1 MKTVFLRE
9 KKKHRLNLELFIA
22 KRLIKGKQHKIS
34 ISAPIIKIAI
44 AAIALGILM
53 MLIAMATGVGLKY
66 KIREKIAAFNGHIQ
80 IYNYDNNNSE
90 VSVIPVSL
98 EQKFYPEFKLVEGVR
113 HVQAVATK
121 AGIIRTEDTFEGVIA
136 KGVGKDYDWRA
147 FEEFLVVG
155 SLPDFTGDLNS
166 EVLMSRLM
174 ASRLQMGVGDEFF
187 TFFLKEE
194 DPSKIPNQRKF
205 KITGI
210 YDSGFEEFDGTYIL
224 ADIRHIQ
231 RMNRW
236 EENEVGNFEVF
247 LTDFDAI
254 DEKSAQIYGQTLSTL
269 DTQTIKNKYYKI
281 FEWIGLFDFNIG
293 IIIGIMIIVGGINM
307 ITALLVL
314 ILERTPMIGVLK
326 ALGAA
331 NWSIRKVFLYNAA
344 YLILIGLFWGNL
356 LGLGLIWFQDRFKYF
371 RFPNPQEYYI
381 EYIPVYIDLPI
392 ILFLNLG
399 VLLLCMLMLLIPSHI
414 ITRISPVKAIK
425 FD

>member
-1 MKTVFLRE
+1 M
-9 KKKHRLNLELFIA
+9 NLELFIA

-53 MLIAMATGVGLKY
+53 MLIAVATGVGLKY

-98 EQKFYPEFKLVEGVR
+98 EQEFYPDFDSVEGIS
-113 HVQAVATK
+113 HIQAVATK
-121 AGIIRTEDTFEGVIA
+121 AGIIRTEDTFEGIIA
-136 KGVGKDYDWRA
+136 KGVGEDYDWTA
-147 FEEFLVVG
+147 FEDFLISG
-155 SLPDFTGDLNS
+155 NLPNYSSDLNE
-166 EVLMSRLM
+166 EVLMSAVM
-174 ASRLQMGVGDEFF
+174 ASRLRLDVGDEFF
-187 TFFLKEE
+187 TFFLKDE
-194 DPSKIPNQRKF
+194 DPSRIPNQRKF
-205 KITGI
+205 RITGI

-224 ADIRHIQ
+224 IDIRHIQ
-231 RMNRW
+231 RINQW
-236 EENEVGNFEVF
+236 DNNEVGNFEVF

-254 DEKSAQIYGQTLSTL
+254 DEKSAEIYGQTLSTL
-269 DTQTIKNKYYKI
+269 DTQTIQNKYYKI

-326 ALGAA
+326 ALGSS

-356 LGLGLIWFQDRFKYF
+356 LGLGLIWLQDTFRYFQ
-371 RFPNPQEYYI
+371 FPNPQEYYI
-381 EYIPVYIDLPI
+381 DYIPVYIDLPMV
-392 ILFLNLG
+392 ILLNAG

-414 ITRISPVKAIK
+414 ITRISPVKA
-425 FD
+425 

>member
-1 MKTVFLRE
+1 M
-9 KKKHRLNLELFIA
+9 NLELFIA

-53 MLIAMATGVGLKY
+53 MLIAVATGVGLKY

-90 VSVIPVSL
+90 VSVIPVSI
-98 EQKFYPEFKLVEGVR
+98 EQEFYPDFDSVEGIS
-113 HVQAVATK
+113 HIQAVATK
-121 AGIIRTEDTFEGVIA
+121 AGIIRTEDTFEGIIA
-136 KGVGKDYDWRA
+136 KGVGTDYDWTA
-147 FEEFLVVG
+147 FEDFLIRG
-155 SLPDFTGDLNS
+155 TLPNYSSDLNAD
-166 EVLMSRLM
+166 VLMSAVM
-174 ASRLQMGVGDEFF
+174 ASRLQLDVGDEFF

-205 KITGI
+205 RITGI

-224 ADIRHIQ
+224 IDIRHIQ
-231 RMNRW
+231 RINQW
-236 EENEVGNFEVF
+236 DKNEVGNFEVF

-254 DEKSAQIYGQTLSTL
+254 DEKSAEIYGQTLSTL

-314 ILERTPMIGVLK
+314 ILERTPMIGILK
-326 ALGAA
+326 ALGSS

-356 LGLGLIWFQDRFKYF
+356 LGLGLIWLQDKFRYFQ
-371 RFPNPQEYYI
+371 FPNPQEYYI
-381 EYIPVYIDLPI
+381 DYIPVYIDLSMVI
-392 ILFLNLG
+392 FLNAG